1 MSTQGPAPAIPGSGA
16 MRYAAALLIGA
27 ATACSSGSASPPN
40 HDDTKSARPAPS
52 VPTGGDAAS
61 PTGAQMQITY
71 DVPDE
76 AWRKAGET
84 VMATWRDALAAR
96 AAAAT
101 VRPLRSP
108 DGATVPFL
116 LVVTTA
122 KADGAADFTGA
133 ALVWDGALQN
143 KRGKDAA
150 VAFLAGSGFPKA
162 PMPLGHLVQ
171 ALFVTDAIPQGWVR
185 PPVPAGWQ
193 VLTEKL
199 ALIDELPARLEYA
212 KGGATLS
219 LYRSGAST
227 GGGHTP
233 PPTERLQIHFAKD
246 ASMTFDAARR
256 VSGTKAWQAFTP

>member
-1 MSTQGPAPAIPGSGA
+1 MPLTI
-16 MRYAAALLIGA
+16 AAL
-27 ATACSSGSASPPN
+27 ACSSGRASPPG
-40 HDDTKSARPAPS
+40 HDDAKPTRPAPS
-52 VPTGGDAAS
+52 VTTGGAAAS

-84 VMATWRDALAAR
+84 VMAAWREALAAR
-96 AAAAT
+96 AAAAAAT

-116 LVVTTA
+116 LVVTTN
-122 KADGAADFTGA
+122 KADGGADFTGA

-143 KRGKDAA
+143 KRGKAAA
-150 VAFLAGSGFPKA
+150 VAFLTGSGFPKT

-193 VLTEKL
+193 ALTEKV

-219 LYRSGAST
+219 LYRSGASV

-233 PPTERLQIHFAKD
+233 PPTERLQVHFAKD

-256 VSGTKAWQAFTP
+256 VSGTKTWQPFTP

>member
-1 MSTQGPAPAIPGSGA
+1 MRGVGPA
-16 MRYAAALLIGA
+16 LLTIA
-27 ATACSSGSASPPN
+27 VACSSGRASPQS
-40 HDDTKSARPAPS
+40 HEDARTARPAPS
-52 VPTGGDAAS
+52 VTTGGDAAS

-84 VMATWRDALAAR
+84 VMAAWREALAAR
-96 AAAAT
+96 SAAAT

-116 LVVTTA
+116 LVVTTT

-143 KRGKDAA
+143 KRGKGAA
-150 VAFLAGSGFPKA
+150 VAFLAGSGFPKT

-212 KGGATLS
+212 KGGATRS
-219 LYRSGAST
+219 L
-227 GGGHTP
+227 
-233 PPTERLQIHFAKD
+233 
-246 ASMTFDAARR
+246 
-256 VSGTKAWQAFTP
+256 

>member
-1 MSTQGPAPAIPGSGA
+1 MDHLGA
-16 MRYAAALLIGA
+16 LVPLMIAAL
-27 ATACSSGSASPPN
+27 ACSSGRASPQG
-40 HDDTKSARPAPS
+40 HDDARTARPAPS
-52 VPTGGDAAS
+52 APSGSDAAA

-71 DVPDE
+71 DVPDD

-96 AAAAT
+96 SAAAT
-101 VRPLRSP
+101 VKPLRSP

-116 LVVTTA
+116 LVVTTT

-133 ALVWDGALQN
+133 ALVWNGALQN

-150 VAFLAGSGFPKA
+150 VAFLAGSGFPKS
-162 PMPLGHLVQ
+162 PMSLGHLVQ

-193 VLTEKL
+193 VLTEKV
-199 ALIDELPARLEYA
+199 ALIDELPAQLDYG

-219 LYRSGAST
+219 LFRSGASV
-227 GGGHTP
+227 GGGQSP
-233 PPTERLQIHFAKD
+233 PPTERLQVHFAKD

-256 VSGTKAWQAFTP
+256 ISGSKTWQPFTP

>member
-1 MSTQGPAPAIPGSGA
+1 
-16 MRYAAALLIGA
+16 
-27 ATACSSGSASPPN
+27 
-40 HDDTKSARPAPS
+40 
-52 VPTGGDAAS
+52 
-61 PTGAQMQITY
+61 MQITY
-71 DVPDE
+71 DVPDD

-84 VMATWRDALAAR
+84 VMAKWRDVLAAR
-96 AAAAT
+96 SAAAT
-101 VRPLRSP
+101 VQPLRSP

-116 LVVTTA
+116 LVVTTT

-150 VAFLAGSGFPKA
+150 VAFLASSGFPKTQ
-162 PMPLGHLVQ
+162 MPLGHLVQ

-219 LYRSGAST
+219 LYRSGASV

-233 PPTERLQIHFAKD
+233 PPTERLQVHFGKD

-256 VSGTKAWQAFTP
+256 VSGTKTWQPFTP